1 MWRWGISSG
10 LIFLALASETYA
22 IEPELWAEDIR
33 QYEMSLKELHIDLFN
48 AISEEQ
54 FTSALNELVS
64 TLSEKSDSEV
74 ILELMALTRRI
85 DDGHTAIRANS
96 NIRFPLELY
105 YINRAWKVVGVHEDH
120 ADMLGSSLVSIGGHP
135 VNEVAEAIRP
145 FLQNVENAY
154 SEEIRLSESMV
165 NAELLLAL
173 DLISEEGSATFGYSN
188 QNGETNVTL
197 NASQNGEGDD
207 FVRYDTSEPVVR
219 RVSELGTD
227 LLWFG
232 LLGDKDAVYIRF
244 AGYPTF
250 EEMEAFGEKLLAYI
264 DSNGSSKLVIDFRGN
279 GGGDFFVG
287 LTLAYY
293 LNLAD
298 SIDWKSGV
306 FLLTDKYTF
315 SAAVSNSTQFR
326 QILNAKIVG
335 EPTGGNPVGYQDMGT
350 FKLRNSGLTV
360 TYSKRMFRFQQ
371 QATEGIQPDVL
382 VEYDWNAYVN
392 GVDNIL
398 KFVVDT
404 ISQMES
410 GD

>member
-1 MWRWGISSG
+1 MWRLTVFSG
-10 LIFLALASETYA
+10 LISLALASEAYA
-22 IEPELWAEDIR
+22 IEPELWAEDIL
-33 QYEMSLKELHIDLFN
+33 QYEKGLRELHIDLFN
-48 AISEEQ
+48 AISEDE

-96 NIRFPLELY
+96 NDRFPLELY
-105 YINRAWKVVGVHEDH
+105 YIDGTWKVVGVHEDH

-165 NAELLLAL
+165 NAELLLVL
-173 DLISEEGSATFGYSN
+173 NLISEEGAGTFVYSN
-188 QNGETNVTL
+188 QNSETSVRL
-197 NASQNGEGDD
+197 IASQNGGGDD
-207 FVRYDTSEPVVR
+207 FFRYNTSEPVVR
-219 RVSELGTD
+219 KVSELGTD
-227 LLWFG
+227 FLWFG
-232 LLGDKDAVYIRF
+232 LLGDENAIYIRF
-244 AGYPTF
+244 SSYPTF
-250 EEMEAFGEKLLAYI
+250 EEMEAFGKELLAYI
-264 DSNGSSKLVIDFRGN
+264 DSNHSSKLVIDFRSN

-315 SAAVSNSTQFR
+315 SAAVSNSAQFR
-326 QILNAKIVG
+326 QILNATIIG

-350 FKLRNSGLTV
+350 FELQNSGLVV
-360 TYSKRMFRFQQ
+360 TYSKRIFRFQQ
-371 QATEGIQPDVL
+371 QSTEGIQPDVL
-382 VEYDWNAYVN
+382 VEYDWDAYVN

-398 KFVVDT
+398 QFVVDT
-404 ISQMES
+404 ISETKNA
-410 GD
+410 D

>member
-1 MWRWGISSG
+1 MWRLTVFSG
-10 LIFLALASETYA
+10 LISLALASEAYA
-22 IEPELWAEDIR
+22 IEPELWAEDIL
-33 QYEMSLKELHIDLFN
+33 QYEKGLRELHIDLFN
-48 AISEEQ
+48 AISEDE

-96 NIRFPLELY
+96 NDRFPLELY
-105 YINRAWKVVGVHEDH
+105 YIDGTWKVVGVHEDH

-165 NAELLLAL
+165 NAELLLVL
-173 DLISEEGSATFGYSN
+173 NLISEEGAGTFVYSN
-188 QNGETNVTL
+188 QNGETSVRL
-197 NASQNGEGDD
+197 IASQNGGGDD
-207 FVRYDTSEPVVR
+207 FFRYNTSEPVVR
-219 RVSELGTD
+219 KVSELGTD
-227 LLWFG
+227 FLWFG
-232 LLGDKDAVYIRF
+232 LLGDENAIYIRF
-244 AGYPTF
+244 SSYPTF
-250 EEMEAFGEKLLAYI
+250 EEMEAFGKELLAYI
-264 DSNGSSKLVIDFRGN
+264 DSNHSSKLVIDFRSN

-315 SAAVSNSTQFR
+315 SAAVSNSAQFR
-326 QILNAKIVG
+326 QILNATIIG

-350 FKLRNSGLTV
+350 FELQNSGLVV
-360 TYSKRMFRFQQ
+360 TYSKRIFRFQQ
-371 QATEGIQPDVL
+371 QSTEGIQPDVL
-382 VEYDWNAYVN
+382 VEYDWDAYVN

-398 KFVVDT
+398 QFVVDT
-404 ISQMES
+404 ISETKNA
-410 GD
+410 D